1 MNQLNK
7 CLSTLL
13 LLLLVGSAFSVSAQ
27 TERSAWYR
35 EFDPS
40 ASRNRTGK
48 ADRLTYNVA
57 IRISG
62 DNEALVGKKIK
73 TINFFLRNKSVLGK
87 DVHVWVAK
95 RLPST
100 WEEAD
105 SKESLKLADLNG
117 GDMDRFGSSNMIDF
131 SSPYTITQE
140 GAYVGLTFT
149 VTSTTTESGQYP
161 IVISDRVEKSGLWLL
176 RTSKMTQ
183 WEESDKYT
191 YCPAIEVRLEGEFP
205 ENAAKPAD
213 FGKVAA
219 VAGSKAMVDVALLNF
234 GSNVIENVDYTVKTA
249 EGTKSY
255 HANLSSLNYKSLGTT
270 ILASLPFD
278 ANTTAGVDPIS
289 LTITK
294 VNGQPNGIT
303 QTECRGELHTFAK
316 ESTFKRGVLV
326 EEYTSSLCLNCP
338 QGHFAMEA
346 MREKGNGSFV
356 GLSLHKY
363 VSDKAD
369 PMAFPRERYAD
380 VSFTGT
386 PQFLVNRGERMHTDN
401 VLAAFEKELN
411 NPAFAKLELKAKFS
425 TDKTKVE
432 VEAAVTSLLGGTYSI
447 AYILG
452 ADKLF
457 KSNGWGQ
464 SGYGR
469 MIYNDIVL
477 STSYSNKRTTAPVLQ
492 LTPNV
497 KSDATFALFVPTNEK
512 LKEPLKEADLF
523 VVAILTDPNGR
534 VVNAARV
541 PVEGAT
547 QPLNTSKVTVDAEIK
562 DGTVTT
568 APNGDVLE
576 GVKVK
581 LTATPNANYR
591 LKAFMAYK
599 TSDKAFLVKVK
610 TSGEGAPYFTM
621 PHFPVTV
628 SAEFERETGKK
639 YPVAVAAVTDGTIQV
654 DKTQAEEGEVVKVTV
669 SPNTGHRLKPG
680 TLAIF
685 KTEAPSESTLIVG
698 EQFTMPAYGVTV
710 TALFEK
716 ESTPPTPQQPETFV
730 VELKQP
736 EHGTLEIEGYTTETL
751 KAVAK
756 DTELTVKATPK
767 NEEGVTYELKE
778 LKANGVDIKGT
789 MKFKVTAATTVTA
802 LFEKKS
808 TPPTPQQPETFA
820 VELKQPEHGTLEIE
834 GYTTET
840 LKAVAKDTEL
850 TVKATPKNEGGVTYE
865 LKELK
870 ANGVDIKSTMKF
882 KVTAATTVTAL
893 FEKES
898 TPPTPQQ
905 PETFAVELK
914 QPEHGTLEI
923 EGYTTET
930 LKAVAKD
937 TELTVKATPKNE
949 GGVTYEL
956 KELKANGVDIKS
968 TMKFKVTAATTVT
981 ALFEKKQGGE
991 GNNGGGNNGGGNGGG
1006 NNKPNNPENP
1016 NSKTP
1021 NAVEDAVLASLSV
1034 APNPFTTQLR
1044 LVNPE
1049 GIVGRYELVNLMGAV
1064 LRSGVINGNEVIV
1077 DTETLPAGLY
1087 LMRLEAQNGAK
1098 RAIKLSK

>member
-1 MNQLNK
+1 M
-7 CLSTLL
+7 
-13 LLLLVGSAFSVSAQ
+13 
-27 TERSAWYR
+27 
-35 EFDPS
+35 
-40 ASRNRTGK
+40 GK
-48 ADRLTYNVA
+48 KLTYNVA
-57 IRISG
+57 IRIPG

-73 TINFFLRNKSVLGK
+73 TINFFLRNKSVLGE

-105 SKESLKLADLNG
+105 SKESLKVADLNG

-149 VTSTTTESGQYP
+149 VTSTATESGLYP

-176 RTSKMTQ
+176 RTSEMSQ
-183 WEESDKYT
+183 WEESYRVF
-191 YCPAIEVRLEGEFP
+191 CPAIEVCLEGDFP

-213 FGKVAA
+213 FGRVAA
-219 VAGSKAMVDVALLNF
+219 VVGSKAMVDVALLNF
-234 GSNVIENVDYTVKTA
+234 GRNVIENVDYTVKTA
-249 EGTKSY
+249 EGSKSY
-255 HANLSSLNYKSLGTT
+255 HADLSSLSYKSLGST

-316 ESTFKRGVLV
+316 ESAFKRGVLV

-401 VLAAFEKELN
+401 VVAAFEKELN

-432 VEAAVTSLLGGTYSI
+432 VDAAVTSLLGGTYSI

-477 STSYSNKRTTAPVLQ
+477 STSYSNKRTTAPALQ

-547 QPLNTSKVTVDAEIK
+547 QPLNTSKVTVDAEIR

-568 APNGDVLE
+568 DPSGDVRE

-581 LTATPNANYR
+581 LTAMPSANYR

-669 SPNTGHRLKPG
+669 SPNMGYRLKPG
-680 TLAIF
+680 TLSIF

-730 VELKQP
+730 VEL
-736 EHGTLEIEGYTTETL
+736 I
-751 KAVAK
+751 
-756 DTELTVKATPK
+756 
-767 NEEGVTYELKE
+767 
-778 LKANGVDIKGT
+778 
-789 MKFKVTAATTVTA
+789 
-802 LFEKKS
+802 
-808 TPPTPQQPETFA
+808 
-820 VELKQPEHGTLEIE
+820 
-834 GYTTET
+834 
-840 LKAVAKDTEL
+840 
-850 TVKATPKNEGGVTYE
+850 
-865 LKELK
+865 
-870 ANGVDIKSTMKF
+870 
-882 KVTAATTVTAL
+882 
-893 FEKES
+893 
-898 TPPTPQQ
+898 
-905 PETFAVELK
+905 

-1044 LVNPE
+1044 LMNPE

-1064 LRSGVINGNEVIV
+1064 LRAGVINGNEVIV
-1077 DTETLPAGLY
+1077 DTEALPAGLY

-1098 RAIKLSK
+1098 RAIRLSK

>member
-7 CLSTLL
+7 FLSTLL

-40 ASRNRTGK
+40 ASRNRTGMGK
-48 ADRLTYNVA
+48 KLTYNVA
-57 IRISG
+57 IRIPG

-73 TINFFLRNKSVLGK
+73 TINFFLRNKSVLGE

-105 SKESLKLADLNG
+105 SKESLKVANLNG
-117 GDMDRFGSSNMIDF
+117 GDMDRFGASNMIDF

-149 VTSTTTESGQYP
+149 VTSTATESGLYP

-176 RTSKMTQ
+176 RTSEMSQ
-183 WEESDKYT
+183 WEESYRVF
-191 YCPAIEVRLEGEFP
+191 CPAIEVCLEGDFP

-219 VAGSKAMVDVALLNF
+219 VVGSKAMVDVALLNF

-249 EGTKSY
+249 EGAKSY
-255 HANLSSLNYKSLGTT
+255 HADLSSLNYKSLGST

-316 ESTFKRGVLV
+316 ESAFKRGVLV

-338 QGHFAMEA
+338 QGHFVMEA

-363 VSDKAD
+363 VSDNAD

-386 PQFLVNRGERMHTDN
+386 PQFLVNRGERLHVDN
-401 VLAAFEKELN
+401 VAAAFEKELN

-432 VEAAVTSLLGGTYSI
+432 VDAAVTSLLGGTYSI

-477 STSYSNKRTTAPVLQ
+477 STSYSNKRTTAPALQ

-497 KSDATFALFVPTNEK
+497 KSDATFSLFVPASEK

-547 QPLNTSKVTVDAEIK
+547 QPLNTSKVTVDAEIR

-568 APNGDVLE
+568 DPSGDVRE

-581 LTATPNANYR
+581 LTAMPSANYR

-639 YPVAVAAVTDGTIQV
+639 YPVAVATVTDGTIQV

-669 SPNTGHRLKPG
+669 SPNTGYRLKAG

-685 KTEAPSESTLIVG
+685 KTEVPSESTPIVG

-716 ESTPPTPQQPETFV
+716 EPTQPQPNPQPETFA

-756 DTELTVKATPK
+756 GTELTVKATPK
-767 NEEGVTYELKE
+767 NEGGVTYELKE
-778 LKANGVDIKGT
+778 LKANGVDIKST
-789 MKFKVTAATTVTA
+789 MKFTVTAATTVTA
-802 LFEKKS
+802 LFEKKP

-870 ANGVDIKSTMKF
+870 ANGVDIKGTMTF
-882 KVTAATTVTAL
+882 TVTAATTVTAL

-914 QPEHGTLEI
+914 QPEHGTLEV
-923 EGYTTET
+923 EGYTKET

-991 GNNGGGNNGGGNGGG
+991 GNNGGGNGGG
-1006 NNKPNNPENP
+1006 NNKPNNPDKP
-1016 NSKTP
+1016 NNKTP

-1044 LVNPE
+1044 LMNPE

-1077 DTETLPAGLY
+1077 DTETLPTGLY

-1098 RAIKLSK
+1098 RAIRLSK

>member
-7 CLSTLL
+7 FLSSLL

-40 ASRNRTGK
+40 ASRNRTGMGK
-48 ADRLTYNVA
+48 KLTYNVA
-57 IRISG
+57 IRIPG

-73 TINFFLRNKSVLGK
+73 TINFFLRNKSVLGE

-105 SKESLKLADLNG
+105 SKESLKVADLNG

-149 VTSTTTESGQYP
+149 VTSTATESGLYP

-176 RTSKMTQ
+176 RTSEMSQ
-183 WEESDKYT
+183 WEESYRVF
-191 YCPAIEVRLEGEFP
+191 CPAIEVCLEGDFP

-213 FGKVAA
+213 FGRVAA
-219 VAGSKAMVDVALLNF
+219 VVGSKAMVDVALLNF
-234 GSNVIENVDYTVKTA
+234 GRNVIENVDYTVKTA
-249 EGTKSY
+249 EGSKSY
-255 HANLSSLNYKSLGTT
+255 HADLSSLSYKSLGST

-316 ESTFKRGVLV
+316 ESAFKRGVLV

-401 VLAAFEKELN
+401 VVAAFEKELN

-432 VEAAVTSLLGGTYSI
+432 VDAAVTSLLGGTYSI

-477 STSYSNKRTTAPVLQ
+477 STSYSNKRTTAPALQ

-547 QPLNTSKVTVDAEIK
+547 QPLNTSKVTVDAEIR

-568 APNGDVLE
+568 DPSGDVRE

-581 LTATPNANYR
+581 LTAMPSANYR

-669 SPNTGHRLKPG
+669 SPNMGYRLKPG
-680 TLAIF
+680 TLSIF

-730 VELKQP
+730 VEL
-736 EHGTLEIEGYTTETL
+736 I
-751 KAVAK
+751 
-756 DTELTVKATPK
+756 
-767 NEEGVTYELKE
+767 
-778 LKANGVDIKGT
+778 
-789 MKFKVTAATTVTA
+789 
-802 LFEKKS
+802 
-808 TPPTPQQPETFA
+808 
-820 VELKQPEHGTLEIE
+820 QPEHGTLEIE

-893 FEKES
+893 FEKKS

-1044 LVNPE
+1044 LMNPE

-1064 LRSGVINGNEVIV
+1064 LRAGVINGNEVIV
-1077 DTETLPAGLY
+1077 DTEALPAGLY

-1098 RAIKLSK
+1098 RAIRLSK

>member
-7 CLSTLL
+7 FLSSLL

-40 ASRNRTGK
+40 APRNRTGMGK
-48 ADRLTYNVA
+48 KLTYNVA

-62 DNEALVGKKIK
+62 DNEALVGKKVK
-73 TINFFLRNKSVLGK
+73 TINFFLRNKSVLGE

-95 RLPST
+95 RLPNT

-117 GDMDRFGSSNMIDF
+117 GDMDRFGASNMIDF

-140 GAYVGLTFT
+140 GAYVGYTFT
-149 VTSTTTESGQYP
+149 VNDVKTESGLYP
-161 IVISDRVEKSGLWLL
+161 LVISDRVEKNGLWLL
-176 RTSKMTQ
+176 RTSEMSQ
-183 WEESDKYT
+183 WEESYR
-191 YCPAIEVRLEGEFP
+191 YFCPAIEVRLEGEFP
-205 ENAAKPAD
+205 EDAAKPAD

-219 VAGSKAMVDVALLNF
+219 VTGGKAMVDIALLNF

-255 HANLSSLNYKSLGTT
+255 HADLSSLNYKSLGTK

-316 ESTFKRGVLV
+316 ESAFKRGVLV

-363 VSDKAD
+363 VSDNAD

-386 PQFLVNRGERMHTDN
+386 PQFLVTRGERMHTDN
-401 VLAAFEKELN
+401 VVAAFEKELN

-432 VEAAVTSLLGGTYSI
+432 VDAAVTSLLGGTYSI

-547 QPLNTSKVTVDAEIK
+547 QPLNTSKVTVDTEIK

-568 APNGDVLE
+568 APNGEVLE

-639 YPVAVAAVTDGTIQV
+639 YPVALAAVTDGTIQV

-669 SPNTGHRLKPG
+669 SPNTGYRLKPG
-680 TLAIF
+680 TLSIF

-698 EQFTMPAYGVTV
+698 KQFTMPAYGVTV

-716 ESTPPTPQQPETFV
+716 ESTPPTPQQPETF
-730 VELKQP
+730 
-736 EHGTLEIEGYTTETL
+736 
-751 KAVAK
+751 
-756 DTELTVKATPK
+756 
-767 NEEGVTYELKE
+767 
-778 LKANGVDIKGT
+778 
-789 MKFKVTAATTVTA
+789 
-802 LFEKKS
+802 
-808 TPPTPQQPETFA
+808 A
-820 VELKQPEHGTLEIE
+820 VELKQPEHGILEIE

-870 ANGVDIKSTMKF
+870 ANGVDIK
-882 KVTAATTVTAL
+882 
-893 FEKES
+893 
-898 TPPTPQQ
+898 
-905 PETFAVELK
+905 
-914 QPEHGTLEI
+914 G
-923 EGYTTET
+923 
-930 LKAVAKD
+930 
-937 TELTVKATPKNE
+937 
-949 GGVTYEL
+949 
-956 KELKANGVDIKS
+956 

-991 GNNGGGNNGGGNGGG
+991 GNNGGGNGGNNGGNNNGG
-1006 NNKPNNPENP
+1006 NNKPNNPN

-1044 LVNPE
+1044 LMNPE
-1049 GIVGRYELVNLMGAV
+1049 GIVGRYELVNQMGAV
-1064 LRSGVINGNEVIV
+1064 LRAGVINGNEVIV
-1077 DTETLPAGLY
+1077 ATEALPAGLY

-1098 RAIKLSK
+1098 RVTRLSK